1 MAKTDGKP
9 AADTLGG
16 MFDQL
21 KRDGLAWAS
30 AEQALLQA
38 RVSSGMKRVELAAI
52 VAIGALMVTIAGTI
66 VLANVLVQSLSP
78 SLGPV
83 MAGLV
88 VGIALLLLGAGLIV
102 RVKSLLRPAELKGRT
117 QNTAKVIWSALN
129 EPN

>member
-38 RVSSGMKRVELAAI
+38 RVSSGVKRVELAAI
-52 VAIGALMVTIAGTI
+52 VAIGALMVTVAGTI
-66 VLANVLVQSLSP
+66 VLANVDRKSTRLNSSHIQKSRMP
-78 SLGPV
+78 S
-83 MAGLV
+83 
-88 VGIALLLLGAGLIV
+88 
-102 RVKSLLRPAELKGRT
+102 
-117 QNTAKVIWSALN
+117 SA
-129 EPN
+129 

>member
-9 AADTLGG
+9 AAQSLGD

-38 RVSSGMKRVELAAI
+38 RVNSGVKRVELAAV
-52 VAIGALMVTIAGTI
+52 VAMGALMVTIAGSIT
-66 VLANVLVQSLSP
+66 LADVLVQSLSP

-102 RVKSLLRPAELKGRT
+102 WVKSLLRPAELKGRT
-117 QNTAKVIWSALN
+117 QSTAKIIWSALD

>member
-1 MAKTDGKP
+1 MCSSD
-9 AADTLGG
+9 L
-16 MFDQL
+16 
-21 KRDGLAWAS
+21 
-30 AEQALLQA
+30 ALLQA

>member
-9 AADTLGG
+9 AAQSLGD

-30 AEQALLQA
+30 AERALLQA
-38 RVSSGMKRVELAAI
+38 RVNSGVKRVELAAV
-52 VAIGALMVTIAGTI
+52 VAMGALMVTIAGSIT
-66 VLANVLVQSLSP
+66 LADVLVQSLSP

-102 RVKSLLRPAELKGRT
+102 WVKSLLRPAELKGRT
-117 QNTAKVIWSALN
+117 QSTAKIIWSALD